1 MGRHGVV
8 SADSHMTEP
17 IDLWEERLDAP
28 FRDRAPKVIETPPS
42 EESPR
47 FLFVAEGA
55 PPFPIAGGYAA
66 GRSGKELRDLM
77 QTGYEAARP
86 SGSPPAIGHNDRP
99 GNRAS
104 PLSASTPTASRIV
117 GWQSTNVTGS
127 SVD

>member
-28 FRDRAPKVIETPPS
+28 FRDRAPKVIGTPPS

-66 GRSGKELRDLM
+66 GRSGKELRDRM
-77 QTGYEAARP
+77 QTGDEAARP
-86 SGSPPAIGHNDRP
+86 SGWDP
-99 GNRAS
+99 GERLKDQELDGVDAEVVGELVQHFDDLAS
-104 PLSASTPTASRIV
+104 EL
-117 GWQSTNVTGS
+117 GS
-127 SVD
+127 D